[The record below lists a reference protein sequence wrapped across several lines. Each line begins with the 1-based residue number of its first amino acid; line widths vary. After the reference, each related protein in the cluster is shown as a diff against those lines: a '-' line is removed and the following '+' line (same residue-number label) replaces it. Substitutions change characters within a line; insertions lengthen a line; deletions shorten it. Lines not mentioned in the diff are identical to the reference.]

1 MDSQARET
9 REALIA
15 ILSTA
20 ASIGIDIDQLCHL
33 TAQELEGEDVR
44 EDVKPFV
51 PGAIYQIAVCMN
63 YLIDPG

>member
-1 MDSQARET
+1 MDSQAREA

-20 ASIGIDIDQLCHL
+20 ASIGIDIDELCHL
-33 TAQELEGEDVR
+33 TAQELEDEDIR

-63 YLIDPG
+63 YVIDPG